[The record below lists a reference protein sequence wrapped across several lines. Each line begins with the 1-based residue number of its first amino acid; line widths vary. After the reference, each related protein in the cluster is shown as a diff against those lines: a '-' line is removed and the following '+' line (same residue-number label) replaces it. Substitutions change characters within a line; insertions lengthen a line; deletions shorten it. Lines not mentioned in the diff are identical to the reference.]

1 MANLQSRFYLRKK
14 ETNLDMNADAKKTRY
29 DKLNLDEK
37 LSTFMT
43 YNLVAKVNEIQHS
56 KDELL
61 KIQK

>member
-1 MANLQSRFYLRKK
+1 
-14 ETNLDMNADAKKTRY
+14 MNADAKKTRY

-43 YNLVAKVNEIQHS
+43 YNLVAKVNEIQHN